1 MLNPHKSFTCKT
13 KKAKCFYKLIFKRK
27 GFINKMD
34 RATMMYT
41 DLAIEIQEECRGD
54 QGEIPGVVLEK
65 YEDGNHTST
74 SLVDVTKIEIKT
86 AEGAARMGRPIG
98 TYLTIEPKEESAE
111 IQKKSQREKGKKEA
125 IQSNTDLSNI
135 LASYIQLLIP
145 QTAHSILV
153 VGLGNASMTADA
165 LGPRTIEKM
174 AQSGMASYAFMIIPG
189 VFAQTGM
196 ESSEIIKGI
205 VQRMEPDCIITI
217 DALAARSAFRLGRTV
232 QLTDTGIRPG
242 SGVGNT
248 RKGINNDTMGI
259 PVIAIGIPTVVSAA
273 AIVSDAMDA
282 LKHIGYNESILG
294 SIAMLDQEE
303 YYQLISEVFAPSLG
317 DLFVMSRNLDAELDR
332 MSSLLAGALENVIWN
347 RLNKNDKR

>member
-1 MLNPHKSFTCKT
+1 M
-13 KKAKCFYKLIFKRK
+13 A
-27 GFINKMD
+27 MD

-41 DLAIEIQEECRGD
+41 DLAVEIQEECRGD
-54 QGEIPGVVLEK
+54 KGEIPGVVLEK
-65 YEDGNHTST
+65 YEEENDTDASG
-74 SLVDVTKIEIKT
+74 VDVTKIEIKT

-98 TYLTIEPKEESAE
+98 TYLTIEIKGEKESEE
-111 IQKKSQREKGKKEA
+111 
-125 IQSNTDLSNI
+125 TVDLSNI
-135 LASYIQLLIP
+135 LASYLQTLIP
-145 QTAHSILV
+145 KTARSILT

-165 LGPRTIEKM
+165 LGPRTVEKM
-174 AQSGMASYAFMIIPG
+174 AQSGMASYASMIIPG

-217 DALAARSAFRLGRTV
+217 DALAARSAFRLGKTV

-248 RKGINNDTMGI
+248 RKGINQDTMGV

-282 LKHIGYNESILG
+282 LKRIGYNESILG
-294 SIAMLDQEE
+294 SVAMLDQEE

-317 DLFVMSRNLDAELDR
+317 DLFVMSRNLDAELDD
-332 MSSLLAGALENVIWN
+332 MSSLLARALENVICN
-347 RLNKNDKR
+347 HCCR